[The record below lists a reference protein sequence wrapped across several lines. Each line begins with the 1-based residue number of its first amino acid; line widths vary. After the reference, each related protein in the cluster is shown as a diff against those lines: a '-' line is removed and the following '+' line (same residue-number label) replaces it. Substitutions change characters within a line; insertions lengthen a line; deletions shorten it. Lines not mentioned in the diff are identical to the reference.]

1 MVCCHFT
8 RVVPILTQT
17 PFLLPLFQTNSKL
30 FLVPAPLNQIL
41 DCIEREHRRGQ
52 ICMNVEDGGTDES
65 RSSSSAATTTQVCQ
79 KDLVAHLDGQLGAS
93 QWFQRHQGRDHIA
106 IMSSYGWGDEGR
118 KPGRTPSPKVDRFMH
133 EKPDNLLKCSKIV
146 FEDRIPYATYT
157 RDTLLKTDD
166 DDSEHA
172 NERVHLPNMYVGSAC
187 PAATK
192 KTSDFA
198 MVASMQPGN
207 PRYVDRANICDWLA
221 VNATTTATTTD
232 YKMPVCGRGAQCPAL
247 ADAKFGFHV
256 QGDTYTA
263 NRLFDTLLS
272 ESVPIFTRRLQ
283 YKLLPAWI
291 DWKQISYYASVKK
304 RDVFFRALDKATA
317 DEDAYEVK
325 LANVRRNQDLWDLE
339 HSSVPL
345 DMYLYQFQARLF
357 PDTIVPI
364 RTRFDI
370 LQLPPPLETTSRTA

>member
-1 MVCCHFT
+1 
-8 RVVPILTQT
+8 
-17 PFLLPLFQTNSKL
+17 
-30 FLVPAPLNQIL
+30 
-41 DCIEREHRRGQ
+41 
-52 ICMNVEDGGTDES
+52 MNVEDGGTDES
-65 RSSSSAATTTQVCQ
+65 RSSSSATSTQVCQ
-79 KDLVAHLDGQLGAS
+79 MDLVAHIDEQLGAS

-118 KPGRTPSPKVDRFMH
+118 KPGRAPGPKVDLFMH

-157 RDTLLKTDD
+157 RDTLLKTGGDD
-166 DDSEHA
+166 KHA

-198 MVASMQPGN
+198 MIASMQPGN

-221 VNATTTATTTD
+221 VNATTSTTTTD

-283 YKLLPAWI
+283 YKLLPSWI
-291 DWKQISYYASVKK
+291 DWKQVSYYASVKE
-304 RDVFFRALDKATA
+304 RDVFLRALDKATS
-317 DEDAYEVK
+317 DDDAYEVK

-357 PDTIVPI
+357 PDTIVPV

-370 LQLPPPLETTSRTA
+370 LQLPAPSEATSRTD